1 MVSYVAS
8 RVIMLVF
15 GTLYPAYS
23 SYKAIKTKNV
33 REYVR
38 WMMYWIVF
46 ALFITLELFADLLL
60 AFWFPFYYEIKIMF
74 MLWLLLPAT
83 KGSSILYRKFV
94 HPWLSRNEKDIDSY
108 IAQLKE
114 SGYDTFLR
122 VSKNSLSIAADTM
135 IKTATTGQTVLA
147 EKLRH
152 YGTDATDNKPARLH
166 KARSWYGGMNAID
179 NDYSPI
185 DESEE
190 FNLIEE
196 REEEEEEF
204 VNPDAES
211 AKLRDELREN
221 PEESKSR
228 VSKQSST
235 SQGSSRYKS
244 STLPRSHGKTSTR
257 PRVHGSGYDHFES
270 TSASY
275 YSGSSTRT
283 YETSTLPRQYEHVNT
298 RVQPRRS
305 QRNKKARS
313 LPVIPNV
320 LNEEQC

>member
-8 RVIMLVF
+8 RLIMLVF
-15 GTLYPAYS
+15 GTLYPAYY

-60 AFWFPFYYEIKIMF
+60 GFWFPFYYEIKILF

-94 HPWLSRNEKDIDSY
+94 HPWLSRNENDIDSY
-108 IAQLKE
+108 ISQLKE

-122 VSKNSLSIAADTM
+122 VSKNGLSIAADTM
-135 IKTATTGQTVLA
+135 IKTAATGQTVLA

-152 YGTDATDNKPARLH
+152 YGTDVTDHRQARLR
-166 KARSWYGGMNAID
+166 KAKSWYGGMNSTD
-179 NDYSPI
+179 NDYEPI

-190 FNLIEE
+190 FSLIEE
-196 REEEEEEF
+196 REEEEEEENSA
-204 VNPDAES
+204 NPDPES
-211 AKLRDELREN
+211 EKLRDELKEY
-221 PEESKSR
+221 PEETKT
-228 VSKQSST
+228 KGMKKASSY
-235 SQGSSRYKS
+235 GSDINRSA
-244 STLPRSHGKTSTR
+244 TLPRSHGRPSNR

-270 TSASY
+270 T
-275 YSGSSTRT
+275 
-283 YETSTLPRQYEHVNT
+283 TLPRQYET
-298 RVQPRRS
+298 RTQSRT
-305 QRNKKARS
+305 QRKI
-313 LPVIPNV
+313 V
-320 LNEEQC
+320 

>member
-1 MVSYVAS
+1 
-8 RVIMLVF
+8 MLVF

-60 AFWFPFYYEIKIMF
+60 AFWFPFYYEIKIIF

-122 VSKNSLSIAADTM
+122 VSRNGLSIAADTVM
-135 IKTATTGQTVLA
+135 KTAATGQTVLA

-152 YGTDATDNKPARLH
+152 YGTDVTDNRQARLR
-166 KARSWYGGMNAID
+166 KAKSWYGGMNSTD
-179 NDYSPI
+179 NDYEPI
-185 DESEE
+185 DETEE
-190 FNLIEE
+190 FSLIDE
-196 REEEEEEF
+196 REEEEEENSA
-204 VNPDAES
+204 NPDPES
-211 AKLRDELREN
+211 EKLRDELKEN
-221 PEESKSR
+221 SEETKTKGMKR
-228 VSKQSST
+228 ASSH
-235 SQGSSRYKS
+235 GSNINRS
-244 STLPRSHGKTSTR
+244 STLPRSHMARAQSR
-257 PRVHGSGYDHFES
+257 I
-270 TSASY
+270 
-275 YSGSSTRT
+275 
-283 YETSTLPRQYEHVNT
+283 
-298 RVQPRRS
+298 
-305 QRNKKARS
+305 QRKI
-313 LPVIPNV
+313 V
-320 LNEEQC
+320 